1 MDANTIFC
9 LLGLLIGVGYLW
21 TRKTRAD
28 GRAFFWATV
37 SEPLDYRTED
47 IDDATV
53 IERANEARRKLK
65 EHGNPYLKDNDI
77 WEYVYS
83 ATPGTETRDFSQWRD
98 FVALDVVKRREAWRE
113 QKRKWNPDAAKHHFA
128 GEKIQYGNTQSNN

>member
-1 MDANTIFC
+1 MDTSTILC
-9 LLGLLIGVGYLW
+9 AAGLLIGLAYVW
-21 TRKTRAD
+21 SRKTKAD
-28 GRAFFWATV
+28 GRAFFWATI

-47 IDDATV
+47 IDDTTV
-53 IERANEARRKLK
+53 IERANEARRNLK
-65 EHGNPYLKDNDI
+65 EHGNPYLNDDDI
-77 WEYVYS
+77 WEYIYG

-128 GEKIQYGNTQSNN
+128 GEKIQDGNTASHN